1 MNTQLGVFSAI
12 AAYVLW
18 GVLPVYWKLL
28 QQVPAHEILCHRMS
42 WSLLFTIGLIFLL
55 KRSRSLLENLR
66 DKESVKISIMAAVL
80 LGGNWL
86 LYIWAVNAGHVIEAS
101 LGYFTNPLISVLF
114 GVIFLKENMRRAQ
127 AGALLIAAVGVLY
140 LTIYYGKFPWIA
152 LSLACSFALYGLLH
166 KKSSTP
172 ALEGLCMETMV
183 LFVPATML
191 LLFWESNS
199 TGSFG
204 HIGLSGSL
212 LLFGTGVITSLPLLL
227 FGYAA
232 QNISLTHLGLLQ
244 YIAPSISLVL
254 GIFVYHEPFPISRMI
269 GFVLIW
275 SALALYM
282 MESIMLSRRQKRAMT
297 IQS

>member
-1 MNTQLGVFSAI
+1 MNTKLGVISAI

-42 WSLLFTIGLIFLL
+42 WSLLFTVGLIFLL
-55 KRSRSLLENLR
+55 KRSHSLFRSMR
-66 DKESVKISIMAAVL
+66 DRRSVIISLIAAVL
-80 LGGNWL
+80 LAGNWL

-101 LGYFTNPLISVLF
+101 LGYFINPLISVLF
-114 GVIFLKENMRRAQ
+114 GVIFLRENMRRAQ
-127 AGALLIAAVGVLY
+127 GGALLIAAIGVIY

-172 ALEGLCMETMV
+172 ALEGLCLETMA
-183 LFVPATML
+183 LFLPATAL
-191 LLFWESNS
+191 LVFMEATGS
-199 TGSFG
+199 GSFG
-204 HIGLSGSL
+204 HIGLIGSL
-212 LLFGTGVITSLPLLL
+212 LLFGTGIVTSLPLLF

-244 YIAPSISLVL
+244 YIAPSINLVL
-254 GIFVYHEPFPISRMI
+254 GIFIYHEPFPASRMI
-269 GFVLIW
+269 GFLMIW

-282 MESIMLSRRQKRAMT
+282 AESIMLSRRQRRRMAT
-297 IQS
+297 AS

>member
-66 DKESVKISIMAAVL
+66 DKESVKISIVAAVL

>member
-297 IQS
+297 IHS